1 LDDQKDL
8 SINLN
13 KIVLQY
19 DQITKKYKTKIII
32 ISVNGRKYSDKSI
45 ENLLSKFKGN
55 YSKIILLYPHPSI
68 EEFKNKKLL
77 SLYRLNKKIN
87 LLQLNRFSK
96 IEIFD
101 TFKSLCDNCTLEDY
115 SKFFIDGSH
124 LNLNGSLRLY
134 KDLEKIIKTTP
145 ISN

>member
-1 LDDQKDL
+1 M
-8 SINLN
+8 
-13 KIVLQY
+13 
-19 DQITKKYKTKIII
+19 
-32 ISVNGRKYSDKSI
+32 
-45 ENLLSKFKGN
+45 
-55 YSKIILLYPHPSI
+55 ILLYPHPSI

-77 SLYRLNKKIN
+77 RTYRLDKKKN
-87 LLQLNRFSK
+87 LLQLNKFNK

-115 SKFFIDGSH
+115 SKFFIDESH

-134 KDLEKIIKTTP
+134 KDLENIIKTTL